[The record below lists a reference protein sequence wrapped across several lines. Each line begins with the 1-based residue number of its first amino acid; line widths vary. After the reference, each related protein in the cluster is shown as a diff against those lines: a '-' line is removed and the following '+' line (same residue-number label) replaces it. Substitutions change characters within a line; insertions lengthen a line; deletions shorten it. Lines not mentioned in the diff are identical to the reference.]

1 MTQKLLAQPRNQQ
14 GVALII
20 LLALLGIVAIAALL
34 TIARSSAEAVEREKR
49 TTEALAKAKEAL
61 IAYAVSVQPDT
72 SAKRPG
78 DLPCPDLN
86 NDGDTTLPEATC
98 TTPSQRIGRLPWKK
112 LGIGDLRDGNGE
124 RLWYALSTNFQRTT
138 VNQCPGVGG
147 SSCLNSETPGTIT
160 VRDNRG
166 SILHDGTSAANA
178 PSIVPTGAIA
188 VVFSPGP
195 VLARLGSGVPQDRSC
210 AGDANVPACEQ
221 SGVCSGPVY
230 TATARC
236 NPLNYLDVADPAVVP
251 PLSGVEDN
259 RDFADSTIA
268 NGFISGPIVDA
279 SNNPV
284 VNDTLMVVRYSDLI
298 PRLERRVAGEALRCL
313 EDYFGGL
320 GHYPWAAPVTSDYTT
335 PLPVGLTGVAD
346 TYFGRLPQTLSDATS
361 WAASCPAAMD
371 TAAKKWWGNWSNLVF
386 FAIASNYA
394 PVGGSQLLT
403 VNPPSAVANKRVIVL
418 VAGRPLNVP
427 VPSPHLQCRGVGASE
442 LNYLE
447 DANADASANGADIG
461 AGIFKQAP
469 RSITF
474 DDAVVFR

>member
-1 MTQKLLAQPRNQQ
+1 VTQKFLVQPRNQQ

-20 LLALLGIVAIAALL
+20 LLALLGIVAIAVLL
-34 TIARSSAEAVEREKR
+34 TIVRGSAEAVEREKR
-49 TTEALAKAKEAL
+49 TTEALAKAREAL

-78 DLPCPDLN
+78 DLPCPDLD

-98 TTPSQRIGRLPWKK
+98 NTPTQRIGRLPWKK

-124 RLWYALSTNFQRTT
+124 RLWYALSTKFQRTT
-138 VNQCPGVGG
+138 VNQCPAVGG
-147 SSCLNSETPGTIT
+147 AGCLNSEAPGTIT
-160 VRDNRG
+160 VRDSRG
-166 SILHDGTSAANA
+166 NILHDGTTAANS
-178 PSIVPTGAIA
+178 PSVVPTGAIA

-195 VLARLGSGVPQDRSC
+195 VLTRLGAGAPQDRSC
-210 AGDANVPACEQ
+210 AGDANVPACEL
-221 SGVCSGPVY
+221 SGICSGPAY

-236 NPLNYLDVADPAVVP
+236 NPVNFLDVADPTVAP
-251 PLSGVEDN
+251 ALSGVEDN
-259 RDFADSTIA
+259 QDFADSTTT

-279 SNNPV
+279 SNNLV

-298 PRLERRVAGEALRCL
+298 PRLEQRVAGEALKCL
-313 EDYFGGL
+313 EDYFSGL
-320 GHYPWAAPVTSDYTT
+320 GHYPWAAPVASDYTT
-335 PLPVGLTGVAD
+335 PMPVGLTGVVD

-361 WAASCPAAMD
+361 WAAPCPAAMD

-394 PVGGSQLLT
+394 PVGGSMFLT
-403 VNPPSAVANKRVIVL
+403 VNPPSAAANKKVVVL
-418 VAGRPLNVP
+418 VAGRPLNVL
-427 VPSPHLQCRGVGASE
+427 VPSPHLQSRGVGATE

-447 DANADASANGADIG
+447 DANADAIANGADIG
-461 AGIFKQAP
+461 TGILKQAH

-474 DDAVVFR
+474 DDSVVFR

>member
-1 MTQKLLAQPRNQQ
+1 MIQKLSQWPRNQQ
-14 GVALII
+14 GVALLI
-20 LLALLGIVAIAALL
+20 LLALLGIVVIGVLL

-112 LGIGDLRDGNGE
+112 LGIGDIRDGNGE

-138 VNQCPGVGG
+138 VNQCPAVGG
-147 SSCLNSETPGTIT
+147 SGCLNSETPGTLT

-166 SILHDGTSAANA
+166 NILHDGTTAAND
-178 PSIVPTGAIA
+178 PSVVPTGAIA

-195 VLARLGSGVPQDRSC
+195 VLTRLGAGVPQDRSC
-210 AGDANVPACEQ
+210 AGDTDVPGCEQ
-221 SGVCSGPVY
+221 SGICSGPTY
-230 TATARC
+230 TTTARC
-236 NPLNYLDVADPAVVP
+236 NPANYLDVADPTVAP
-251 PLSGVEDN
+251 ALSGVEDN
-259 RDFADSTIA
+259 QDFVDSTTT
-268 NGFISGPIVDA
+268 NGFISGPILDA
-279 SNNPV
+279 SNNLV
-284 VNDTLMVVRYSDLI
+284 VNDTLMVIRYSDLI
-298 PRLERRVAGEALRCL
+298 PRLEQRVAAEALRCL
-313 EDYFGGL
+313 EDYFSSL
-320 GHYPWAAPVTSDYTT
+320 GHYPWAAPVASDYTT
-335 PLPVGLTGVAD
+335 PMPVGLTGVAD

-394 PVGGSQLLT
+394 PVGGSMLLT
-403 VNPPSAVANKRVIVL
+403 VNPPSPVTNKRVGVL
-418 VAGRPLNVP
+418 VAGRPLSVL
-427 VPSPHLQCRGVGASE
+427 VPSPHLQSRGVGASE

-447 DANADASANGADIG
+447 DANADATANGADTG
-461 AGIFKQAP
+461 AGILKQAP

-474 DDAVVFR
+474 DDVLVFR